1 MLLARYL
8 LMMSRSSNELTTNP
22 LLLSLSRLYLL
33 WSTTRYAASSY
44 WAAATILSVGFG
56 DVTPPSRDT
65 WAFSCVAIVG
75 GVGFYG
81 LFIASMVSVMSNLD
95 ANSIKRSEKMS
106 AITSYM
112 KVRRLPR
119 RLRLRV
125 RRYYKN
131 YFAHKTCLD
140 ESEILGSLSTFLRRE
155 VTMHLLSDS
164 LYTIPFFQGRD
175 PDVLARVLTLVKPL
189 HAAAGDALSVAGEPG
204 EEMFVVVRGRLAV
217 LDGGGG
223 GGGGGGG
230 AASGG
235 DGSSEERVV
244 YTLTRGQY
252 FGELQLLGVS
262 ATRTATLRAETAC
275 ELQSVGKHD
284 LFEAF
289 AHDPELLA
297 DMARIAYGGYDA
309 VHGATDRIPAFLS
322 ASEAQRASVMLSPGR
337 KARAVK
343 AEAAAAAAA
352 AEAEEAASSPEQEQ
366 EEQEGQEQ
374 VREVSELP
382 SWIEGMVADAVGGLK
397 GELLAMVSGGGDDD
411 DGSR

>member
-1 MLLARYL
+1 M
-8 LMMSRSSNELTTNP
+8 
-22 LLLSLSRLYLL
+22 
-33 WSTTRYAASSY
+33 
-44 WAAATILSVGFG
+44 
-56 DVTPPSRDT
+56 
-65 WAFSCVAIVG
+65 
-75 GVGFYG
+75 
-81 LFIASMVSVMSNLD
+81 
-95 ANSIKRSEKMS
+95 
-106 AITSYM
+106 
-112 KVRRLPR
+112 
-119 RLRLRV
+119 
-125 RRYYKN
+125 
-131 YFAHKTCLD
+131 
-140 ESEILGSLSTFLRRE
+140 
-155 VTMHLLSDS
+155 
-164 LYTIPFFQGRD
+164 
-175 PDVLARVLTLVKPL
+175 
-189 HAAAGDALSVAGEPG
+189 
-204 EEMFVVVRGRLAV
+204 
-217 LDGGGG
+217 
-223 GGGGGGG
+223 
-230 AASGG
+230 
-235 DGSSEERVV
+235 

-309 VHGATDRIPAFLS
+309 VHGATDRIPAFLG
-322 ASEAQRASVMLSPGR
+322 ASEAQQASVMLSPGR

-352 AEAEEAASSPEQEQ
+352 AEAEEAAAREQLRLQAEEAERQQQRRRPSSPEQEQ